1 MKTKG
6 KLIYKIIST
15 ITLLVPLPI
24 YLILSATL
32 FNIVPDYVIDNVTFE
47 EVNIIEYE
55 DYNFLYVENTDAIY
69 NGVVVQDNGLYGFYM
84 DEDDILK
91 VENNYYNNNLED
103 IKKLEI
109 QKETSYKLPLA
120 FFISL
125 MGVGIVALIISGK
138 MQLYKKYPRVST
150 LIGLLTGTIILYVMN
165 IIVSNIFNVF
175 LIATVSWA
183 VYCIEYMI
191 KEGIIN
197 KDVAEKEENDLISTL
212 KEALK

>member
-32 FNIVPDYVIDNVTFE
+32 FNIVPDYTIDNVTIE
-47 EVNIIEYE
+47 EVNVIEYE
-55 DYNFLYVENTDAIY
+55 DYNFLYVENAEAIY
-69 NGVVVQDNGLYGFYM
+69 SGVVVQDNGLYGFYM
-84 DEDDILK
+84 DEDDILQI
-91 VENNYYNNNLED
+91 ESDYYNNDLTD

-109 QKETSYKLPLA
+109 KKETSYKLPLA

-138 MQLYKKYPRVST
+138 MQLYKKYPRIST

-165 IIVSNIFNVF
+165 IIVSNIFSVF

-197 KDVAEKEENDLISTL
+197 KDQAEKQENDLIETL
-212 KEALK
+212 KKALN

>member
-47 EVNIIEYE
+47 EVNVIEYE

>member
-1 MKTKG
+1 MTSKG
-6 KLIYKIIST
+6 KLLYKIITT

-24 YLILSATL
+24 YLFLSATL
-32 FNIVPDYVIDNVTFE
+32 FNITPDYRIDNVTIE
-47 EVNIIEYE
+47 EVISVDGFVYTT
-55 DYNFLYVENTDAIY
+55 NTEAVYD
-69 NGVVVQDNGLYGFYM
+69 GVVIYSNGNYGFVM
-84 DEDDILK
+84 DEDDILQ
-91 VENNYYNNNLED
+91 VENSYYNGSLED
-103 IKKLEI
+103 IKKLEL
-109 QKETSYKLPLA
+109 QKQTGYKLPLA

-138 MQLYKKYPRVST
+138 MQLYKKYPRIST

-183 VYCIEYMI
+183 VYCLEYMI

-197 KDVAEKEENDLISTL
+197 KDIAEKEENDLIETL
-212 KEALK
+212 KKALN

>member
-1 MKTKG
+1 MKTTS
-6 KLIYKIIST
+6 Y
-15 ITLLVPLPI
+15 
-24 YLILSATL
+24 
-32 FNIVPDYVIDNVTFE
+32 
-47 EVNIIEYE
+47 
-55 DYNFLYVENTDAIY
+55 
-69 NGVVVQDNGLYGFYM
+69 
-84 DEDDILK
+84 K
-91 VENNYYNNNLED
+91 VENNYYNNDLTD

-138 MQLYKKYPRVST
+138 MQLYKKYPRIST

-183 VYCIEYMI
+183 VYCLEYMI

-197 KDVAEKEENDLISTL
+197 KDIAEKEENDLIETL
-212 KEALK
+212 KKGVELIWLNI

>member
-6 KLIYKIIST
+6 KLIYKIITT

-32 FNIVPDYVIDNVTFE
+32 FNIVPDYTIDNVTIE
-47 EVNIIEYE
+47 EVNVIEYE

-69 NGVVVQDNGLYGFYM
+69 NGTVVQDNGLYGFYM
-84 DEDDILK
+84 DEDDILQ
-91 VENNYYNNNLED
+91 VENNYYNNDLTD

-138 MQLYKKYPRVST
+138 MQLYKKYPRIST

-183 VYCIEYMI
+183 VYCLEYMI

-197 KDVAEKEENDLISTL
+197 KDIAEKEENDLIETL
-212 KEALK
+212 KKALN